1 MSRADGEYGKQQRS
15 RRLSFKRAS
24 RTIGDHTRI
33 SVIGLQQWIEQPIS
47 SANRVWARDSSPRF
61 RNRPWLK
68 MVQSFAREDQ
78 RSVIPAAIEF
88 SDRSAAVVSRIAV
101 GENSTRRKKNSRF
114 AGRRAGDRRVVA
126 TAVSRRTVVSS
137 RD

>member
-1 MSRADGEYGKQQRS
+1 
-15 RRLSFKRAS
+15 
-24 RTIGDHTRI
+24 
-33 SVIGLQQWIEQPIS
+33 
-47 SANRVWARDSSPRF
+47 
-61 RNRPWLK
+61 

-114 AGRRAGDRRVVA
+114 AGRRAGDRRVAA

-137 RD
+137 REPEQRRQRSAGGGGGCHREQDGRARWSGAVVE